1 MITDAQKDQA
11 SLYALGALTTEEQG
25 TFENELRTNSELREL
40 ALSLQRSA
48 MAIAGSVARH
58 NPPAS
63 LKTRIFDSI
72 EQAQPKV
79 QSSAIPAGFRF
90 LEAGS
95 QSGWKELP
103 ITGAW
108 IKLLS
113 LEKDRG
119 YAVLLGKLD
128 PGVGYPAHINAG
140 PEDFYVLSGDLVV
153 GERRL
158 VAGDFHHADKGSFH
172 DINYSPEGCTLLA
185 VLTIDDPLVAF
196 AMA

>member
-72 EQAQPKV
+72 EKAQPKV
-79 QSSAIPAGFRF
+79 QSSAIPAGLPVLRLFPRKAEAMPSF
-90 LEAGS
+90 LANLIPVFVIPLTS
-95 QSGWKELP
+95 MPAPRIFMFSVATW
-103 ITGAW
+103 W
-108 IKLLS
+108 
-113 LEKDRG
+113 
-119 YAVLLGKLD
+119 LG
-128 PGVGYPAHINAG
+128 NAG
-140 PEDFYVLSGDLVV
+140 WLREIFTMLTKVLFMISTT
-153 GERRL
+153 RRR
-158 VAGDFHHADKGSFH
+158 VAHCSRF
-172 DINYSPEGCTLLA
+172 
-185 VLTIDDPLVAF
+185 
-196 AMA
+196 